1 MVMSMSIGMSMNI
14 SMSMD
19 LIISRMSMNISSICM
34 RR

>member
-14 SMSMD
+14 SMSMT
-19 LIISRMSMNISSICM
+19 LIISRMSMNISSMCM